1 MLCIKGAITVYFQN
15 SRWLLLLTHLLFTF
29 ICFFYSFKPSATY
42 ISMPW
47 AKHCISYN
55 FSGYLPA
62 ELSSHFHIRV
72 MTLILIASDI
82 LKTNCSIYAI
92 TTFFVFDMNKKHTH
106 IREILSF
113 TLYFMRSIKQ
123 RHMIFSSSTYEKS
136 IIL

>member
-29 ICFFYSFKPSATY
+29 ICFFILSNLQQRIFQCPGPNTVFL
-42 ISMPW
+42 I
-47 AKHCISYN
+47 I
-55 FSGYLPA
+55 FLVTL
-62 ELSSHFHIRV
+62 LSSHFHIRV